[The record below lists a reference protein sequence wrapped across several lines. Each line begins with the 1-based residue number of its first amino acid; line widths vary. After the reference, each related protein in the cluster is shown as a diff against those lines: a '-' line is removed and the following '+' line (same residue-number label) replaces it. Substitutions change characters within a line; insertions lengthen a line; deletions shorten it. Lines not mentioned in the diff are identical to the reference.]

1 MKKVLLFLLTVML
14 GFGSMQLSA
23 QQIVEI
29 PTTGGTST
37 SSYLPSYSFYNYSLT
52 QQLYTATEIG
62 MPGTISS
69 VAFYNDGDT
78 KTRSYTM
85 YMVNT
90 DKASFSGSN
99 DWITVT
105 AADQVFTGDVTMT
118 GSAWT
123 TITLS
128 TPFFYDG
135 VSNLAIIMDDNTGSY
150 SSGLSCY
157 VFNAPNMALRVYS
170 DGTNYDPMSPGSY
183 SGTVMST
190 KNHIKLEITPGAI
203 TCHHVG
209 TVTASAITST
219 NATITWN
226 TPEDAGS
233 YMLQYKTSDEDWTGN
248 NVVTMYP
255 SDTTFDFSDM
265 LTPIT
270 TYNVRVANL
279 CGNGDT
285 SMWRNTSFTTACAPI
300 DQLPY
305 TEDFDT
311 YGTGSSSYP
320 TCWTKLST
328 ATSNNCPYVSSTNY
342 AGSGS
347 LYFYTGTAST
357 YQIAILPSID
367 PSLSINTLQLSFV
380 YRANS
385 NSDRLVIGVMD
396 DITDAATFTP
406 VDTVYPLYS
415 APSAWE
421 HRVVSLANY
430 AGTGSYIAIRNEHT
444 GNNAYAYIDNVEVD
458 VIANCQ
464 VPSDLSITNYT
475 SEGADIDWIS
485 NGNESA
491 WEVVAVAANA
501 DVNTGT
507 PVPASTHPFTLTG
520 LQDNTTYDVYV
531 RSDCGSSEYSG
542 WSVKRTFKTN
552 PACSAPLNVS
562 VSQVTTNS
570 ALVTWDDA
578 LFGANSYTVGYSQD
592 SLNNW
597 TTQTVTGATQ
607 CMLSGLTLNTA
618 YDVFVVS
625 NCAEGTADTVFT
637 SFSTRS
643 CMAGGDPFTEGTS
656 THSNLPLNNY
666 YNYTYTQQIFLAS
679 EMGGAHTLDSI
690 AFDYAYST
698 PSTEKTSV
706 TIYLGHTTQSTF
718 SSTSNYIPATG
729 LQQVYTGNLNCT
741 QGWNTFVFST
751 PFQYNGTD
759 NLVLVVDDNSGDYN
773 GFGYYFHVHDAG
785 APRALYF
792 YDDDINPDLSD
803 PTFDEPSSGTT
814 SSRSN
819 VKFFIPCDNTL
830 TCVAPNPY
838 ITEATDN
845 SVTVAW
851 APGSNETSWEL
862 EYTTD
867 SVWVSEGTVSNP
879 HTISGLSDN
888 TDVRIRVRSVCGG
901 SETSGWAGTSARTAC
916 SVVNILP
923 LTENFDDVE
932 NTGSDNRI
940 YCWSTGS
947 NYSSS
952 YPSLSSSQHNSGGY
966 SVYFYGT
973 SAYYSYLASPEFDAS
988 IPVNGLQVRFWV
1000 YKTSTP
1006 YYIQVGVM
1014 SDPNDYS
1021 TFEQVSGDITPDATG
1036 TWQLKTVNLD
1046 QYSGNG
1052 HYVAFRVP
1060 QSYSSFIYID
1070 DIAIDVIPS
1079 CEHVDS
1085 LQVLNVT
1092 SSGATVAWVPGG
1104 NESAWDIAF
1113 VPGTGAVDMDTVT
1126 FTTVNGTPE
1135 YTANDLSQNTPY
1147 TVYVRANCGGD
1158 YSFWMSTAFMTTQ
1171 VPATLPYFCDFENA
1185 EQAND
1190 FGFVNGTQTNQW
1202 YVGSATSNGGS
1213 NSMYISDNGGTANS
1227 YTITSNS
1234 VVWAYRDI
1242 EFPANPSGYTLS
1254 FDWRSYGESCCDYM
1268 RVFVGTPTL
1277 VSAGTLSEPA
1287 GATAMVPNY
1296 NSSYANYFNTASSYQ
1311 TFTTTLPGLAE
1322 TTVLRLYFLW
1332 RNDGS
1337 VGTTPPASVD
1347 NISVT
1352 AIFCDAP
1359 TALTVDSVSANTAS
1373 LSWNSTASSSVLY
1386 YKADND
1392 ADWTEELSVTSPYQL
1407 TNLQANTHYTVRVA
1421 NNCDDGV
1428 STSPFVVTSF
1438 FTDCDIVTTLPY
1450 VEYFDNYAA
1459 STSTRPNCWAFP
1471 VTYSNA
1477 PYITANYSS
1486 SAPNSLYFQSE
1497 TTNPTTAVSPQFDA
1511 DIHTM
1516 RVKFMLKAESTTS
1529 SGTFEIGVMSDPT
1542 DVTTFESVRIIQPA
1556 NTNWNPYTVDFDST
1570 TMTGQGRYIAFRQN
1584 SNSSVWYY
1592 WLDNVQFMLIPAC
1605 MEPANLSVVNVTTTS
1620 ADLTWTADGSSF
1632 NLYYRSVSDTAWTM
1646 ESNVTLSNDVYTL
1659 AGLNPSTSYVWMV
1672 SNICNDGSESF
1683 SEQASF
1689 STSMEAENLPYS
1701 TDFAPGSDV
1710 AWLLHNGSCANYW
1723 TIGVADTSSAL
1734 FVTNNGTTPGYS
1746 TSSPSIVSAEKLFT
1760 VGTTSEFVIS
1770 FDVLSGGE
1778 SSWDYMKVFLAPNNT
1793 EFPAA
1798 TTLPD
1803 YAATYYSTNAVDFT
1817 DYLSNTT
1824 GSTDYPYKLNL
1835 TNGVLHIET
1844 LMPNPISNPDA
1855 ASTAKLVFVWRN
1867 DGSSGT
1873 QPGAVIYNVS
1883 ISAITCP
1890 KPTNLTVSNLSMNT
1904 ADLSWTAGGNE
1915 TSWIV
1920 EYKEASATTWN
1931 QATVTTTSYQLTGLT
1946 GGTNYEVR
1954 VSADCIDE
1962 TSQYATTSFFTPICP
1977 ASSTCQYTFVLN
1989 DGYGDGWN
1997 DGYLTVTQDGAT
2009 VAILE
2014 AVDHE
2019 AGGDGS
2025 VDTVYVS
2032 LCDNSSTALVW
2043 TPGDYDDEAG
2053 FSIIG
2058 PNGTVLFTH
2067 DSMDTYTT
2075 YTFTTDCSGSGPVVT
2090 DPTVATNAASAF
2102 TQTTATLNATITNPD
2117 NVTITAKGFQWK
2129 ATNGGT
2135 YTSVAGTGTGNT
2147 FTANLTNLTPNTS
2160 YTFKAFITFNGTTVE
2175 GNEMTFT
2182 TLEQG
2187 VEPCDVPTGLHTTDV
2202 QNESIAIAW
2211 DANAN
2216 VNSWNIQYRMQNGT
2230 WNSATS
2236 NTNSYTITGLT
2247 GDKDYEIQVQANC
2260 GDGNVSDWS
2269 ASITAHTTNVGIE
2282 NWLENNVTLF
2292 PNPAREYIDIRVDG
2306 DLNVTMMEVYDVYG
2320 KRINTVNDID
2330 NPTRINVSGLADGMY
2345 FVRVTTEAGV
2355 VTKSFVK
2362 K

>member
-14 GFGSMQLSA
+14 GFGSLQLSA
-23 QQIVEI
+23 QQTLTVADGTVTNSYVPVYGLWLDNYTRAQVVYPDTMLTNMMGGAISELTFYFSTPPSTPGSWTSNFEVRLGTASATTLSSFLPSPTDLVYSGTLDGSTNLMTITFSTPYVYTGGDLLLEMSTT
-29 PTTGGTST
+29 TTGGYSSAYFYGISST
-37 SSYLPSYSFYNYSLT
+37 GSSLSGYNSSSASGVSPTQRDFIPKTTFTYSTGSMSCGATGNLTVSNITAYN
-52 QQLYTATEIG
+52 ADIAWG
-62 MPGTISS
+62 MP
-69 VAFYNDGDT
+69 A
-78 KTRSYTM
+78 
-85 YMVNT
+85 
-90 DKASFSGSN
+90 
-99 DWITVT
+99 
-105 AADQVFTGDVTMT
+105 
-118 GSAWT
+118 
-123 TITLS
+123 
-128 TPFFYDG
+128 
-135 VSNLAIIMDDNTGSY
+135 
-150 SSGLSCY
+150 
-157 VFNAPNMALRVYS
+157 
-170 DGTNYDPMSPGSY
+170 
-183 SGTVMST
+183 
-190 KNHIKLEITPGAI
+190 
-203 TCHHVG
+203 
-209 TVTASAITST
+209 
-219 NATITWN
+219 
-226 TPEDAGS
+226 DAGS
-233 YMLQYKTSDEDWTGN
+233 YILQCKTSDLDWSDNGVFTD
-248 NVVTMYP
+248 YP
-255 SDTTFDFSDM
+255 SDTTYSFS
-265 LTPIT
+265 TPLIPAT
-270 TYNVRVANL
+270 TYNVRVANI
-279 CGNGDT
+279 CTSGDT
-285 SMWRNTSFTTACAPI
+285 SFWRSASFKTACATVTT
-300 DQLPY
+300 LPL
-305 TEDFDT
+305 TENFDT
-311 YGTGSSSYP
+311 WGTGNASNYP
-320 TCWTKLST
+320 DCWDKLST
-328 ATSNNCPYVSSTNY
+328 YTSGTTPYISSTNY
-342 AGSGS
+342 EGVGS
-347 LYFYTGTAST
+347 LYFYVGSATQ
-357 YQIAILPSID
+357 YNMAIMPAID
-367 PSLSINTLQLSFV
+367 EIIPINTLQVSFM
-380 YRANS
+380 YRGS
-385 NSDRLVIGVMD
+385 NSTDRLVVGVIE
-396 DITDAATFTP
+396 DITDGTTFTP
-406 VDTVYPLYS
+406 IATVYP
-415 APSAWE
+415 
-421 HRVVSLANY
+421 VSGSVGTWDERIVTFENY
-430 AGTGSYIAIRNEHT
+430 QGTGTHIAFKNEYT
-444 GNNAYAYIDNVEVD
+444 TASCYAYIDNVKVET
-458 VIANCQ
+458 IATCNKPTS
-464 VPSDLSITNYT
+464 VTVSNYT
-475 SEGADIDWIS
+475 AEGADVDWTV
-485 NGNESA
+485 NGNVDS
-491 WEVVAVAANA
+491 WEVVAVPANA
-501 DVNTGT
+501 DVTTGT
-507 PVPASTHPFTLTG
+507 PEPASAHPYTLTN
-520 LQDNTTYDVYV
+520 LNASTAYDVYV
-531 RSDCGSSEYSG
+531 RSVCGGDYSD
-542 WSVKRTFKTN
+542 WSLKRTFTTN
-552 PACSAPLNVS
+552 PTCSSPQNLT
-562 VSQVTTNS
+562 VSQITTNS
-570 ALVTWDDA
+570 ALVTWDNA
-578 LFGANSYTVGYSQD
+578 VFGTPTYTLAYSEAGQ
-592 SLNNW
+592 NNW
-597 TTQTVTGATQ
+597 TTQTVNGTQ
-607 CMLSGLTLNTA
+607 YMISGLTINTA
-618 YDVFVVS
+618 YDVYVS
-625 NCAEGTADTVFT
+625 SVCAVGTADSVVANFT
-637 SFSTRS
+637 TRA
-643 CMAGGDPFTEGTS
+643 CLVGGDLEIGNGTS
-656 THSNLPLNNY
+656 TSSNLPEYCL
-666 YNYTYTQQIFLAS
+666 YNYSYTQQIYLAS
-679 EMGGAHTLDSI
+679 EMNGAAEISSI
-690 AFDYAYST
+690 AFNAESI
-698 PSTEKTSV
+698 ENANRHLK
-706 TIYLGHTTQSTF
+706 IYLMHTSAA
-718 SSTSNYIPATG
+718 NGNWLPASG
-729 LQQVYTGNLNCT
+729 AQLVYDNTTNMT
-741 QGWNTFVFST
+741 AGWNTFNFTT

-759 NLVLVVDDNSGDYN
+759 NLAVIVVDATGSWSGTN
-773 GFGYYFHVHDAG
+773 
-785 APRALYF
+785 YF
-792 YDDDINPDLSD
+792 YCH
-803 PTFDEPSSGTT
+803 TT
-814 SSRSN
+814 SQTLSHYVYQDAAEYTVNSIPSGGTGDSQTTLRNN
-819 VKFFIPCDNTL
+819 VIFGVPCDSTV

-838 ITEATDN
+838 VTDVTDN

-851 APGSNETSWEL
+851 APGGTETSWEM

-867 SVWVSEGTVSNP
+867 SVWVSEGSVTSP
-879 HTISGLSDN
+879 HTISGLTDN
-888 TDVRIRVRSVCGG
+888 VNVLVRVRANCGG
-901 SETSGWAGTSARTAC
+901 TYSEWAETSARTNC
-916 SVVNILP
+916 PVVNTLP
-923 LTENFDDVE
+923 LIENFDEVLSE
-932 NTGSDNRI
+932 GSDNTVH
-940 YCWSTGS
+940 CWSALT
-947 NYSSS
+947 NATTS
-952 YPSLSSSQHNSGGY
+952 YPYITTSYANSGEY
-966 SVYFYGT
+966 SVYFAGT
-973 SAYYSYLASPEFDAS
+973 NTTFSYLISPEFDAS
-988 IPVNGLQVRFWV
+988 IALNTLQVRFMAR
-1000 YKTSTP
+1000 KTSP
-1006 YYIQVGVM
+1006 AYYIQVGVM
-1014 SDPNDYS
+1014 TDPSDYS
-1021 TFEQVSGDITPDATG
+1021 TFTLLSDNLTPDTTYA
-1036 TWQLKTVNLD
+1036 WRLIEANLD
-1046 QYSGNG
+1046 AYTGNG
-1052 HYVAFRVP
+1052 HYIALRIP
-1060 QSYSSFIYID
+1060 QAYSSYMYVD
-1070 DIAIDVIPS
+1070 DIYIDVIPN
-1079 CEHVDS
+1079 CAHVDS
-1085 LQVLNVT
+1085 IQVSDVQPN
-1092 SSGATVAWVPGG
+1092 GATIEWLPGG
-1104 NESAWDIAF
+1104 SESAWEVAI
-1113 VPGTGAVDMDTVT
+1113 VPGTGAVDFDTVNLI
-1126 FTTVNGTPE
+1126 TVNGTPSL
-1135 YTANDLSQNTPY
+1135 TVNDLEQNTVY

-1171 VPATLPYFCDFENA
+1171 VPATLPYYCDFENA

-1202 YVGSATSNGGS
+1202 CVGSATSNGGS

-1227 YTITSNS
+1227 YTNTSS

-1254 FDWRSYGESCCDYM
+1254 FDWRGYGESCCDYM

-1428 STSPFVVTSF
+1428 STSPFIVTSF
-1438 FTDCDIVTTLPY
+1438 LTDCDIVTTLPY

-1459 STSTRPNCWAFP
+1459 STSTRPNCWTFP

-1605 MEPANLSVVNVTTTS
+1605 MEPANLSVVNVATTS

-1659 AGLNPSTSYVWMV
+1659 AGLNPSTSYIWMV

-1746 TSSPSIVSAEKLFT
+1746 ITSAGAVSAEKLFT
-1760 VGTTSEFVIS
+1760 VGTTSEFVVS
-1770 FDVLSGGE
+1770 FDVNMGGE
-1778 SSWDYMKVFLAPNNT
+1778 SSYDYLKVFLAPAT
-1793 EFPAA
+1793 AEFPAG
-1798 TTLPD
+1798 TTIPD
-1803 YAATYYSTNAVDFT
+1803 YATNSYSTNAMDFS
-1817 DYLSNTT
+1817 DYLSQT
-1824 GSTDYPYKLNL
+1824 GYTSLPYKLNL
-1835 TNGVLHIET
+1835 TSGTLHVT
-1844 LMPNPISNPDA
+1844 ATMPNPNTAPDA
-1855 ASTAKLVFVWRN
+1855 NSTAKLVFVWKN

-1883 ISAITCP
+1883 IEAVNCP
-1890 KPTNLTVSNLSMNT
+1890 KPSNLTVSNVTMTT
-1904 ADLSWTAGGNE
+1904 ADLTWTAGGNE
-1915 TSWIV
+1915 SSWTV
-1920 EYKEASATTWN
+1920 GYKEASSSTWTEVTATSTN
-1931 QATVTTTSYQLTGLT
+1931 YQLSGLTNGTSYD
-1946 GGTNYEVR
+1946 VR

-2053 FSIIG
+2053 FSIAG
-2058 PNGTVLFTH
+2058 PDGTVLFSQ

-2075 YTFTTDCSGSGPVVT
+2075 YTFTTNCSGTGPVIT
-2090 DPTVATNAASAF
+2090 DPTVATNAASALG
-2102 TQTTATLNATITNPD
+2102 QTTATLNATITNPD
-2117 NVTITAKGFQWK
+2117 NVSITAKGFQWK

-2216 VNSWNIQYRMQNGT
+2216 VNSWNIQYRPQNGT

-2320 KRINTVNDID
+2320 KLINTLNDID
-2330 NPTRINVSGLADGMY
+2330 TPTRINVSGLADGMY
-2345 FVRVTTEAGV
+2345 FVRVTTEKGV

-2362 K
+2362 R

>member
-1 MKKVLLFLLTVML
+1 MKKVLLLLLTVML
-14 GFGSMQLSA
+14 GFGSLQLSA
-23 QQIVEI
+23 QQTLTVADGTSTNSYVPVYGLWLDNYTRAQVVYPETMLTNMVGGAISELTFYFSTPPSSPGNWTSNFEVRLGTAPATTLSSFLPSPTDLVYSGTLDGSTNLMTITFSTPYVYTGGNLLLEMSTT
-29 PTTGGTST
+29 TTGGYSSAYFYGISST
-37 SSYLPSYSFYNYSLT
+37 GSSLSGYNSGSASGVSPTQRDFIPKTTFTYSTGSISCGATGNLTVSNITAYN
-52 QQLYTATEIG
+52 ADIAWG
-62 MPGTISS
+62 MP
-69 VAFYNDGDT
+69 A
-78 KTRSYTM
+78 
-85 YMVNT
+85 
-90 DKASFSGSN
+90 
-99 DWITVT
+99 
-105 AADQVFTGDVTMT
+105 
-118 GSAWT
+118 
-123 TITLS
+123 
-128 TPFFYDG
+128 
-135 VSNLAIIMDDNTGSY
+135 
-150 SSGLSCY
+150 
-157 VFNAPNMALRVYS
+157 
-170 DGTNYDPMSPGSY
+170 
-183 SGTVMST
+183 
-190 KNHIKLEITPGAI
+190 
-203 TCHHVG
+203 
-209 TVTASAITST
+209 
-219 NATITWN
+219 
-226 TPEDAGS
+226 DAGS
-233 YMLQYKTSDEDWTGN
+233 YILQYKTSDLDWSDNGVFTD
-248 NVVTMYP
+248 YP
-255 SDTTFDFSDM
+255 SDTTYSFS
-265 LTPIT
+265 TPLIPAT
-270 TYNVRVANL
+270 TYNVRVANI
-279 CGNGDT
+279 CTSGDT
-285 SMWRNTSFTTACAPI
+285 SFWRSASFKTACAPVTT
-300 DQLPY
+300 LPL
-305 TEDFDT
+305 TENFDT
-311 YGTGSSSYP
+311 WGTGNASNYP
-320 TCWTKLST
+320 DCWDKLST
-328 ATSNNCPYVSSTNY
+328 YTSGTTPYISSTHY
-342 AGSGS
+342 EGVGS
-347 LYFYTGTAST
+347 LYFYVGSATQ
-357 YQIAILPSID
+357 YNMAIMPAID
-367 PSLSINTLQLSFV
+367 EIIPINTLQVSFM
-380 YRANS
+380 YRGS
-385 NSDRLVIGVMD
+385 NSTDRLVVGVIE
-396 DITDAATFTP
+396 DITDGSTFTP
-406 VDTVYPLYS
+406 IATVYP
-415 APSAWE
+415 
-421 HRVVSLANY
+421 VSGSVGTWDERIVTFENY
-430 AGTGSYIAIRNEHT
+430 QGTGTHIAFKNEYT
-444 GNNAYAYIDNVEVD
+444 TASCYAYIDNVKVET
-458 VIANCQ
+458 IATCNKPTG
-464 VPSDLSITNYT
+464 VVVSNYT
-475 SEGADIDWIS
+475 AESADVDWTV
-485 NGNESA
+485 NGNVDS
-491 WEVVAVAANA
+491 WEVVAVPANA
-501 DVNTGT
+501 DVTTGT
-507 PVPASTHPFTLTG
+507 PEPASAHPYTLTN
-520 LQDNTTYDVYV
+520 LNANTAYDVYV
-531 RSDCGSSEYSG
+531 RSVCGGDYSD
-542 WSVKRTFKTN
+542 WSLKRTFTTN
-552 PACSAPLNVS
+552 PTCSSPQNLT
-562 VSQVTTNS
+562 VSQITTNS
-570 ALVTWDDA
+570 ALVTWDNA
-578 LFGANSYTVGYSQD
+578 VFGTPTYTLAYSEAGQ
-592 SLNNW
+592 NNW
-597 TTQTVTGATQ
+597 TTQTVNGTQ
-607 CMLSGLTLNTA
+607 YMISGLTINTA
-618 YDVFVVS
+618 YDVYVS
-625 NCAEGTADTVFT
+625 SVCAVGTADSAVANFT
-637 SFSTRS
+637 TRA
-643 CMAGGDPFTEGTS
+643 CLVGGDLEIGTGTS
-656 THSNLPLNNY
+656 TSGYLPEYSL
-666 YNYTYTQQIFLAS
+666 YNYSYTQQIYLAS
-679 EMGGAHTLDSI
+679 EMNGAAEISSI
-690 AFDYAYST
+690 AFNAESIAT
-698 PSTEKTSV
+698 ANRHLK
-706 TIYLGHTTQSTF
+706 IYLMHTSAA
-718 SSTSNYIPATG
+718 NGNWLPASG
-729 LQQVYTGNLNCT
+729 AQLVYDNTTNMT
-741 QGWNTFVFST
+741 AGWNTFNFTT

-759 NLVLVVDDNSGDYN
+759 NLAVIVVDATGSWSSTN
-773 GFGYYFHVHDAG
+773 
-785 APRALYF
+785 YF
-792 YDDDINPDLSD
+792 YCH
-803 PTFDEPSSGTT
+803 TT
-814 SSRSN
+814 SQTLSHYVYQDDAEYTVNSIPSGGTGDSQTTLRNN
-819 VKFFIPCDNTL
+819 VIFGVPCDSTA

-838 ITEATDN
+838 VTDVTDN

-851 APGSNETSWEL
+851 APGGTETSWEM

-867 SVWVSEGTVSNP
+867 SVWVSEGSVTSP
-879 HTISGLSDN
+879 HTISGLTDN
-888 TDVRIRVRSVCGG
+888 VNVLVRVRANCGG
-901 SETSGWAGTSARTAC
+901 TYSEWAVTSARTNC
-916 SVVNILP
+916 PVVNTLP
-923 LTENFDDVE
+923 LTENFDEVLSE
-932 NTGSDNRI
+932 GSDNTVH
-940 YCWSTGS
+940 CWSALT
-947 NYSSS
+947 NATTS
-952 YPSLSSSQHNSGGY
+952 YPYITTSYANSGEY
-966 SVYFYGT
+966 SVYFAGT
-973 SAYYSYLASPEFDAS
+973 NTTFSYLISPEFDAS
-988 IPVNGLQVRFWV
+988 IALNTLQVRFQAL
-1000 YKTSTP
+1000 KTSP
-1006 YYIQVGVM
+1006 AYYIQVGVM
-1014 SDPNDYS
+1014 TDPSDYS
-1021 TFEQVSGDITPDATG
+1021 TFTLLSDNLTPDTTYA
-1036 TWQLKTVNLD
+1036 WRMIEANLD
-1046 QYSGNG
+1046 DYTGNG
-1052 HYVAFRVP
+1052 HYIALRIP
-1060 QSYSSFIYID
+1060 QAYSSYMYVD
-1070 DIAIDVIPS
+1070 DIYIDVIPN
-1079 CEHVDS
+1079 CAHVDS
-1085 LQVLNVT
+1085 IQVSNVQPN
-1092 SSGATVAWVPGG
+1092 GATIEWLPGG
-1104 NESAWDIAF
+1104 SESAWDVAI
-1113 VPGTGAVDMDTVT
+1113 VPGTGAVDFDTVNLI
-1126 FTTVNGTPE
+1126 TVNGTPSL
-1135 YTANDLSQNTPY
+1135 TVNDLEQNTVY

-1158 YSFWMSTAFMTTQ
+1158 YSFWMSAGFMTTQ
-1171 VPATLPYFCDFENA
+1171 VPATLPYYCDFENA

-1202 YVGSATSNGGS
+1202 CVGSAASNGGS

-1242 EFPANPSGYTLS
+1242 EFPANPSGYTLT

-1428 STSPFVVTSF
+1428 STSPFVTTSF

-1471 VTYSNA
+1471 VTYSDA

-1570 TMTGQGRYIAFRQN
+1570 TMIGQGRYIAFRQN
-1584 SNSSVWYY
+1584 SNSSSWYY

-1605 MEPANLSVVNVTTTS
+1605 LEPANLSVVNVTTTS

-1632 NLYYRSVSDTAWTM
+1632 NLYYRPVSDTAWTV
-1646 ESNVTLSNDVYTL
+1646 ENGITLSNDVYTL
-1659 AGLNPSTSYVWMV
+1659 AGLNPSTSYIWMV

-1746 TSSPSIVSAEKLFT
+1746 VTSAGAVSAEKLFT

-1770 FDVLSGGE
+1770 FDVRMGGE
-1778 SSWDYMKVFLAPNNT
+1778 GYYDYLKVFLAPAT
-1793 EFPAA
+1793 AEFPAG
-1798 TTLPD
+1798 TTIPD
-1803 YAATYYSTNAVDFT
+1803 YATNSYSTNAMDFS
-1817 DYLSNTT
+1817 DYLSQT
-1824 GSTDYPYKLNL
+1824 GYTSLPYKLNL
-1835 TNGVLHIET
+1835 TSGTLHVT
-1844 LMPNPISNPDA
+1844 ATMPNPNA
-1855 ASTAKLVFVWRN
+1855 APNANSTAKLVFAWKN

-1883 ISAITCP
+1883 IEAVNCP
-1890 KPTNLTVSNLSMNT
+1890 KPSNLTVSNVTMTT
-1904 ADLSWTAGGNE
+1904 ADLTWTAGGNE
-1915 TSWIV
+1915 SSWTV
-1920 EYKEASATTWN
+1920 GYKEASSSTWTEVTATSTN
-1931 QATVTTTSYQLTGLT
+1931 YQLSGLTNGTSYD
-1946 GGTNYEVR
+1946 VR

-1962 TSQYATTSFFTPICP
+1962 TSQYATTSFSTPICP

-2135 YTSVAGTGTGNT
+2135 YTSVTGTGTGNT

-2187 VEPCDVPTGLHTTDV
+2187 VEPCDVPTGLHTTTV
-2202 QNESIAIAW
+2202 ENESIAIAW

-2320 KRINTVNDID
+2320 KLINTLNDID

-2345 FVRVTTEAGV
+2345 FVRVTTEKGA

-2362 K
+2362 R